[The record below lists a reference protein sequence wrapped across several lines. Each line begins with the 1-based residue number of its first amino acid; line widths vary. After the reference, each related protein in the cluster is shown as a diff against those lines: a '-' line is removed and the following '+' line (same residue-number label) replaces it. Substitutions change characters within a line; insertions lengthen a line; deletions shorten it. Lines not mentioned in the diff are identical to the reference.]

1 MFPST
6 KLLKLGNARKHSET
20 KQKLLKL
27 GNQTNITDF
36 KTEEKHHQTWD
47 FCVHVNKAIAAWEN
61 HMTERGTRIVFAIQ
75 QNYTHFFIRNLR
87 LPLFQKYELSLLSQ
101 MNAAI

>member
-27 GNQTNITDF
+27 GNQTNITENRNT
-36 KTEEKHHQTWD
+36 KTEEKHHHTWD
-47 FCVHVNKAIAAWEN
+47 FCVHANKAIAAWEN
-61 HMTERGTRIVFAIQ
+61 HMTERGTRNVFAVQ
-75 QNYTHFFIRNLR
+75 QNYTHFF
-87 LPLFQKYELSLLSQ
+87 YEKLEIASISE
-101 MNAAI
+101 I